1 MFDHTCSSCGK
12 HRLVFPG
19 QVTSVTN
26 TETGIVITYSC
37 WCGADQ
43 TWVTGRRGAD
53 RAPRHATPTA
63 A

>member
-1 MFDHTCSSCGK
+1 MFDHYCTAC
-12 HRLVFPG
+12 RRRQLIFPT

-26 TETGIVITYSC
+26 TEHGILVAFTC

-43 TWVTGRRGAD
+43 TWVTGRRTRRVGV
-53 RAPRHATPTA
+53 PFA

>member
-1 MFDHTCSSCGK
+1 MFDHHCTACARRELISAS
-12 HRLVFPG
+12 

-26 TETGIVITYSC
+26 TDHGIVVAFTC

-43 TWVTGRRGAD
+43 TMVTGRAAD
-53 RAPRHATPTA
+53 QARTVTLA